1 MSDKKTFTFR
11 FNEVSMQQVWFEAAN
26 EEEAKA
32 LMKKCEDDDMNIS
45 DLPKAYERNRGI
57 ELDFRDSM
65 LEDDTP
71 A

>member
-1 MSDKKTFTFR
+1 M
-11 FNEVSMQQVWFEAAN
+11 NQVWFEAAN

-32 LMKKCEDDDMNIS
+32 LMKKCEDDEMNIS
-45 DLPKAYERNRGI
+45 DLPKAFERNRGI
-57 ELDFRDSM
+57 ELDFSVSM